1 MTKNAIHYF
10 LVVLALTKTAVSQ
23 TGIGEVTAIEL
34 TDNKL
39 SLYAGSEI
47 VVFQVC
53 LPNVIKANYLP
64 QGVKDS
70 STLVIG
76 NTDWS
81 VIPASFDTTGDPIVI
96 QTNKLT
102 VEIARSPLR
111 FRVLGADGR
120 ELLRE
125 RIDEGFLSQGIKLNV
140 AGSNFYGIHN
150 AQSGS
155 LSRNDGGYIEAGR
168 QGQGGAP
175 FVWTTDGYGLLMDTD
190 GGRVTINNGMMDFLK
205 DEGGKRDIE
214 LYVIAGTPREIFSG
228 MTAVSGRAPLF
239 PKFAYGFL
247 NTEWGIDQD
256 ELLEDVRTYRE
267 KKIPIDAYILDFD
280 WMDWGSDNYGE
291 FRWGPKFPDGPS
303 GALKTTLDSL
313 GLKLFG
319 IRKPRV
325 HVNTQ
330 QGREVQSNGLFFD
343 TVTDYFSGKQVWR
356 LDFRKPETRK
366 WYWETFVNQGDA
378 FNKGIIGY
386 WNDEADEYGGNM
398 MFMQMQRAN
407 YEGQRSYNN
416 QRVWSINRNFYLGAQ
431 RYAYCHWSGDISTGF
446 SSMASQRLFML
457 SSINIGST
465 WWGMDIGGFNG
476 TPTPENYIRWMQFGA
491 FVPVYR
497 VHGVFN
503 EEREPWNYGS
513 NAERIARRYIEMRYR
528 LLPYIY
534 SYAWENHRTGV
545 PIVRPLIFDYPEDTR
560 VTNLT
565 SEWLFG
571 DDLLVHPVVRANART
586 ASIYL
591 PAGKWIDFH
600 SGDIYTGPNTITVP
614 VTLEDIPVFVISG
627 AVIPMAPIAQYVG
640 DPASPQD
647 VLYLECYPKGASEFV
662 LYEDDGITYD
672 YENGNYSTTNIGFED
687 DGPVLR
693 LAISGHNGPFVPV
706 ERDYQAAF
714 HLLEEKPGQ
723 VRVNLSVIRETT
735 VDSLSNGLRD
745 VWAYDAQ
752 NKSCLVRIQ
761 DDGTPFTILVTRG
774 PDAVPPGVS
783 SVFCASP
790 DSVIVRFTERV
801 LLDNSEN
808 SATNK
813 VNYRISNGVG
823 VLAVN
828 AFPDEKSV
836 ALLTTPHAVNEKYS
850 IEISNIADQSNQKN
864 VMAPVTK
871 IYTCAAT
878 QTIVLQYG
886 LAGYNGVSDAHIA
899 EYFPDH
905 NMGGNPLFE
914 AGRFDG
920 GNSSDDKSM
929 LIRFDLSS
937 TDLDD
942 PERIAQANLVLS
954 LAETRNGEADKQ
966 LAAYRLLRDWNE
978 GAANVGIDG
987 RQAQT
992 GEVTWN
998 SALHTIVPWSA
1009 PGGDFVQSF
1018 AEVVTV
1024 VGASPGAEYTW
1035 NITQIVKNWT
1045 ALPDSNF
1052 GIILREPAPSHQNGT
1067 KVFYASDYE
1076 EISLRPKLNIRLL
1089 PATRFEDS
1097 RDAIPDEFVLYQNY
1111 PNPIQ
1116 VNNAHRYSSH
1126 TMIRYDLPAKS
1137 RISLKVYN
1145 VRGQVVATLVDGW
1158 QKGGRYEIPFELA
1171 VLPSGFYLYRLKAG
1185 DFAQSRKLLIL
1196 R

>member
-10 LVVLALTKTAVSQ
+10 LIVLALTKTAVSQ

-39 SLYAGSEI
+39 SLHAGSEV

-64 QGVKDS
+64 QGVEDPD
-70 STLVIG
+70 TLVIG

-81 VIPASFDTTGDPIVI
+81 VILASFDTTGNPIVI

-102 VEIARSPLR
+102 VEISRSPLR
-111 FRVLGADGR
+111 FRVLGADSR
-120 ELLRE
+120 ELVRE
-125 RIDEGFLSQGIKLNV
+125 RTDEGFFSRGIKLNV

-150 AQSGS
+150 AQFGS
-155 LSRNDGGYIEAGR
+155 LTRNNGGRIEAGR

-175 FVWTTDGYGLLMDTD
+175 FLWTTDGYGLLMDTH
-190 GGRVTINNGMMDFLK
+190 GGQVTINNGMMDFLR
-205 DEGGKRDIE
+205 DDGGKRDIE

-228 MTAVSGRAPLF
+228 MVAVSGRAPLF

-247 NTEWGIDQD
+247 NTEWGMDQD

-267 KKIPIDAYILDFD
+267 KKIPIDAYVLDFD

-303 GALKTTLDSL
+303 GALKMTLDSL

-330 QGREVQSNGLFFD
+330 QGQEVQSNGLFFD
-343 TVTDYFSGKQVWR
+343 MVTDYFSNKQVWR
-356 LDFRKPETRK
+356 LDFHKPETRK
-366 WYWETFVNQGDA
+366 WYWETFINQGDA

-416 QRVWSINRNFYLGAQ
+416 QRIWSINRNFYLGAQ
-431 RYAYCHWSGDISTGF
+431 RYAYCHWSGDIATGF
-446 SSMASQRLFML
+446 ASMASQRLFML
-457 SSINIGST
+457 SSINLGST

-476 TPTPENYIRWMQFGA
+476 TPRPENYIRWMQFGA

-503 EEREPWNYGS
+503 EEREPWNYGPD
-513 NAERIARRYIEMRYR
+513 AERITRRYIEMRYR

-534 SYAWENHRTGV
+534 SGAWENHQTGV
-545 PIVRPLIFDYPEDTR
+545 PIVRPLIFDYPDDIR

-571 DDLLVHPVVRANART
+571 DELLVRPVVSANART

-591 PAGKWIDFH
+591 PEGKWIDFH
-600 SGDIYTGPNTITVP
+600 GEDFYTGPNTITVP
-614 VTLEDIPVFVISG
+614 VTLEDIPIFVKAG
-627 AVIPMAPIAQYVG
+627 AVIPMAPAAQFVG
-640 DPASPQD
+640 VPALPQD
-647 VLYLECYPKGASEFV
+647 VLHLECYPEGASEFV

-672 YENGNYSTTNIGFED
+672 YENGNHSTTWLSFSD
-687 DGPVLR
+687 DGTSLSLTIEGR
-693 LAISGHNGPFVPV
+693 MGPFVPI

-714 HLLEEKPGQ
+714 HLLEEKPTQ
-723 VRVNLSVIRETT
+723 VRVNFSLIRETT

-752 NKSCLVRIQ
+752 SKSCLVRIR
-761 DDGTPFTILVTRG
+761 DDGTPSTILVTRG
-774 PDAVPPGVS
+774 LDTVPPAVD

-801 LLDNSEN
+801 LLDNREN

-813 VNYRISNGVG
+813 VNYRISNGVM

-836 ALLTTPHAVNEKYS
+836 ALRTTPHVVNQSYS
-850 IEISNIADQSNQKN
+850 IEVSNIADQSSQKN

-871 IYTCAAT
+871 TYACEAT
-878 QTIVLQYG
+878 QTIVLQHG
-886 LAGYNGVSDAHIA
+886 LAGYEGASDAHIA
-899 EYFPDH
+899 EYFPNH

-920 GNSSDDKSM
+920 ANNLDDKSM
-929 LIRFDLSS
+929 LVRFDLSS
-937 TDLDD
+937 TDLND
-942 PERIAQANLVLS
+942 PADIAQADLVLA
-954 LAETRNGEADKQ
+954 LADTRNGEADKQ

-978 GAANVGIDG
+978 GTANVGIDG

-998 SALHTIVPWSA
+998 SASHPTVTWRA

-1018 AEVVTV
+1018 AEAVTV
-1024 VGASPGAEYTW
+1024 GANPGAEYSW
-1035 NITQIVKNWT
+1035 DITQIVKHWI
-1045 ALPDSNF
+1045 ARPDSNF

-1067 KVFYASDYE
+1067 KVFYASEYE
-1076 EISLRPKLNIRLL
+1076 EMSLRPKLKIRLL
-1089 PATRFEDS
+1089 LATPVEDS
-1097 RDAIPDEFVLYQNY
+1097 TYAIPDEFVLYQNY

-1116 VNNAHRYSSH
+1116 VNNAHRY
-1126 TMIRYDLPAKS
+1126 TMIRYDLPARS
-1137 RISLKVYN
+1137 RVSLKVYN

-1158 QKGGRYEIPFELA
+1158 QEGGRYEIPFKLA
-1171 VLPSGFYLYRLKAG
+1171 SLPSGFYFYRLKAG
-1185 DFAQSRKLLIL
+1185 DFAQSRKVLIL